1 MITSR
6 ARRANSTLML
16 LMMMALTIVPL
27 VSMFVTALHAPGSQP
42 SGLAWPEDPHWG
54 NFPLA
59 WDQANVEVLLKSS
72 TLIVLGVVPASLLI
86 CTMAGFGLG
95 HLKLPGGG
103 ALYVL
108 ILLGLAIPFESTVI
122 PLYYQMQ
129 SLNLLNTRLAIVL
142 PLIGLYVPFGVFWM
156 RGHFANMPQDLTDAA
171 RVDGASGWRLF
182 WHVHL
187 PLAIPALTTL
197 GLLQFINAWN
207 QFLLAVVLVDDPTKR
222 TMAGA
227 LGAFQ
232 GERSTDIVLLCA
244 GALLI
249 MTPTV
254 VVFLI
259 LQRYFVRALLA
270 GAVKG

>member
-1 MITSR
+1 VITSR
-6 ARRANSTLML
+6 SRRTTSVLLLVGLMVLTL
-16 LMMMALTIVPL
+16 VPL
-27 VSMFVTALHAPGSQP
+27 VSMFVTALHPPGSQP
-42 SGLAWPEDPHWG
+42 SGLAWPEDPHWS
-54 NFPLA
+54 NFTLA
-59 WDQANVEVLLKSS
+59 WDQANVTTLLRSS
-72 TLIVLGVVPASLLI
+72 TLIVLGVVPVSLLI

-95 HLKLPGGG
+95 HLRIPGGT
-103 ALYVL
+103 ALYLV

-122 PLYYQMQ
+122 PLYYQLQ
-129 SLNLLNTRLAIVL
+129 SMNLLNTRFAIVL

-156 RGHFANMPQDLTDAA
+156 RGHFANMPTDLTDAA
-171 RVDGASGWRLF
+171 RIDGANGWRLF
-182 WHVHL
+182 RHIHL
-187 PLAIPALTTL
+187 PLAVPALTTL

-232 GERSTDIVLLCA
+232 GERSTDVVLLCA
-244 GALLI
+244 GSLVI

-254 VVFLI
+254 LVFLV

>member
-6 ARRANSTLML
+6 TRRTTSTLML
-16 LMMMALTIVPL
+16 LMMMVLTVVPL

-42 SGLAWPEDPHWG
+42 AGLTWPEDPHWG
-54 NFPLA
+54 NFSLA
-59 WDQANVEVLLKSS
+59 WDQANVEVLLRSS
-72 TLIVLGVVPASLLI
+72 TLIVLGVVPASLLL

-95 HLKLPGGG
+95 HLRVPGGA
-103 ALYVL
+103 ALYAL
-108 ILLGLAIPFESTVI
+108 ILLGMAIPFESTVI
-122 PLYYQMQ
+122 PLYEQMQ
-129 SLNLLNTRLAIVL
+129 SLGLLNTRLAIVL
-142 PLIGLYVPFGVFWM
+142 PLIGLFVPFGVFWM
-156 RGHFANMPQDLTDAA
+156 RGHFASVPPDLTDAA
-171 RVDGASGWRLF
+171 RIDGANGWRLF
-182 WHVHL
+182 RYVHL
-187 PLAIPALTTL
+187 PLAVPALTTL

-207 QFLLAVVLVDDPTKR
+207 QFLLAVVLVDDPAKR

-232 GERSTDIVLLCA
+232 GEHGTDIVLLCA

>member
-1 MITSR
+1 MITTR

-16 LMMMALTIVPL
+16 LSMMALTIVPL
-27 VSMFVTALHAPGSQP
+27 VSMFVTALHAPGSRP
-42 SGLAWPEDPHWG
+42 SGLEWPQEPHWG
-54 NFPLA
+54 NFVLA
-59 WDQANVEVLLKSS
+59 WDQANVDVLLRSS
-72 TLIVLGVVPASLLI
+72 ILIVLGVVPASLLI

-95 HLKLPGGG
+95 HLGPPGGA
-103 ALYVL
+103 ALFGL
-108 ILLGLAIPFESTVI
+108 ILLGLAIPFESIVI
-122 PLYYQMQ
+122 PLYHQMQ
-129 SLNLLNTRLAIVL
+129 SLGLLNTRIAIVL

-171 RVDGASGWRLF
+171 RVDGANGWRLF

-187 PLAIPALTTL
+187 PLAVPALTTL

-232 GERSTDIVLLCA
+232 GEHTTDVVLLCA
-244 GALLI
+244 GSLVI

-254 VVFLI
+254 AVFLV

>member
-6 ARRANSTLML
+6 TRRANSTLML
-16 LMMMALTIVPL
+16 LLMMALTIVPL
-27 VSMFVTALHAPGSQP
+27 VSMFVTALHAPGSKP
-42 SGLAWPEDPHWG
+42 SGLAWPEDPHWS
-54 NFPLA
+54 NFTLA
-59 WDQANVEVLLKSS
+59 WDQANVEVLLMSS

-95 HLKLPGGG
+95 HLKLPGGA

-122 PLYYQMQ
+122 PIYYQMQ

-171 RVDGASGWRLF
+171 RIDGANGWQLF
-182 WHVHL
+182 RHVHL
-187 PLAIPALTTL
+187 PLAVPALTTL
-197 GLLQFINAWN
+197 GLLHFINAWN
-207 QFLLAVVLVDDPTKR
+207 QFLLAVVLVDDPSKR

-254 VVFLI
+254 LVFLV
-259 LQRYFVRALLA
+259 LQRYFVGALLA
-270 GAVKG
+270 GSLKG

>member
-27 VSMFVTALHAPGSQP
+27 VSMFVTALHAPGSRP
-42 SGLAWPEDPHWG
+42 SGLAWPEDLHWG

-72 TLIVLGVVPASLLI
+72 ALIILGVVPVSLMI

-129 SLNLLNTRLAIVL
+129 SLDLLNTRLAIVL

-156 RGHFANMPQDLTDAA
+156 RGHFANMPQALTDAA
-171 RVDGASGWRLF
+171 RVDGAGGWRLF

-187 PLAIPALTTL
+187 PLAMPALTTL

-254 VVFLI
+254 IVFLI

>member
-6 ARRANSTLML
+6 ARRTNSTLML
-16 LMMMALTIVPL
+16 LLMMALTIIPFG
-27 VSMFVTALHAPGSQP
+27 SMFVTALHAPGSQP
-42 SGLAWPEDPHWG
+42 SGLAWPGDPHWN
-54 NFPLA
+54 NFVLA
-59 WDQANVEVLLKSS
+59 WEKANVEVLLGSS
-72 TLIVLGVVPASLLI
+72 ALIVLGVVPASLLI
-86 CTMAGFGLG
+86 CAMAGFGLG
-95 HLKLPGGG
+95 HLRTPGRSV
-103 ALYVL
+103 LYGL
-108 ILLGLAIPFESTVI
+108 ILLGLAIPFESVVI

-129 SLNLLNTRLAIVL
+129 SLGLLNTRLAIVL

-156 RGHFANMPQDLTDAA
+156 RGHFANMPAELTDAA
-171 RVDGASGWRLF
+171 RVDGANGWQLF
-182 WHVHL
+182 RNVHL
-187 PLAIPALTTL
+187 PLAVPALTTL

-232 GERSTDIVLLCA
+232 GEHGTDIVLLCA

-249 MTPTV
+249 MAPTL
-254 VVFLI
+254 VVFLV
-259 LQRYFVRALLA
+259 LQRHFVRALLA